1 MNDLEKLYEKRSQEF
16 DKIAQQ
22 LEAKYQRFSLIRLLA
37 FFIGIALI
45 IILWSSLGP
54 LMGILLIVIFLFGFG
69 KFVFWHREILRQQK
83 HNASLALIN
92 QYEQA
97 AQQND
102 WSNFEDGKEYL
113 NPNHPNSIDLD
124 LFGEYSVFQYIN
136 RTSTVIGKGKLAN
149 YLENVAEEKEILERQ
164 KAITELRSLLDW
176 RQNFQAHGLVIEDS
190 LEHINLL
197 KNWLKDAPFVS
208 NNSLYR
214 FAVLA
219 APFWT
224 ILSIV
229 AISLWI
235 PWQIGILLLIPPG
248 WILKKTF
255 DQVNHT
261 HNQTTYAEKILAAYA
276 RLIAHIE
283 NQEFQ
288 TSKLSNLRSVFL
300 KTAEPAS
307 KKIGRLSY
315 IIRQLNTRYN
325 FFSIFLNIGILW
337 DLKYV
342 WQLEKWKAEQ
352 KDYLLQ
358 WFDSLAE
365 FEAISSIATLH
376 YNNQDWVFPKIK
388 SDSSVIAKE
397 LGHPLISA
405 SKRVCNDI
413 DIPTKGHIK
422 LVTGSNMAGKST
434 FLRTVG
440 LNIVLAMC
448 GAPVC
453 AKEMTLPSLK
463 VYSSMRTQDALHEST
478 SSFYA
483 ELKRLK
489 FIIEAVENGDNI
501 FFLLDE
507 ILKGTNSNDRHTGSK
522 ALIRQLIKSKGSG
535 IIATHD
541 LELGNLEAQSGGAIE
556 NLRMEV
562 EIKDGELFFDY
573 KLKKGVSKSFNATLL
588 MKNMGIRI
596 QD

>member
-1 MNDLEKLYEKRSQEF
+1 MNELEKLYSKRREEF
-16 DKIAQQ
+16 AKIAKQ
-22 LEAKYQRFSLIRLLA
+22 LEAKYQQFSLIRLVA
-37 FFIGIALI
+37 FFVGTGLI
-45 IILWSSLGP
+45 ILLWSTFSFVIGLIS
-54 LMGILLIVIFLFGFG
+54 ILLFLFAFG
-69 KFVFWHREILRQQK
+69 KFVFWHREIQRLQR
-83 HNASLALIN
+83 HNASLSLIN
-92 QYEQA
+92 HFEELT
-97 AQQND
+97 QQD
-102 WSNFEDGKEYL
+102 DYSNFKDGEEFA

-124 LFGEYSVFQYIN
+124 LFGAYSFFQFTN
-136 RTSTVIGKGKLAN
+136 RTSTVIGKERLAQ
-149 YLENVAEEKEILERQ
+149 YLENIADQEEILSRQ
-164 KAITELRSLLDW
+164 KSISELKNLLDW
-176 RQNFQAHGLVIEDS
+176 RQNFQAYGLAIED
-190 LEHINLL
+190 EIQHIHLL
-197 KNWLKDAPFVS
+197 KKWLEESPFVS

-214 FAVLA
+214 FAVMA
-219 APFWT
+219 APIWT
-224 ILSIV
+224 VLSIV
-229 AISLWI
+229 ALIFWI
-235 PWQIGILLLIPPG
+235 PWQIAILFLIPPG
-248 WILKKTF
+248 WLLKKTF
-255 DQVNHT
+255 EQVNQTHT
-261 HNQTTYAEKILAAYA
+261 QTTHAEKILSFYA
-276 RLIAHIE
+276 RLINHIE
-283 NQEFQ
+283 TQDFE
-288 TSKLSNLRSVFL
+288 SKKLADLKAVFL
-300 KTAEPAS
+300 KKEQPAS
-307 KKIGRLSY
+307 KKIDQLSY
-315 IIRQLNTRYN
+315 IIRQLNVRYN
-325 FFSIFLNIGILW
+325 PFAMILNIATLW
-337 DLKYV
+337 DLKYI

-352 KDYLLQ
+352 KEFLPK

-365 FEAISSIATLH
+365 FEAVLSLSTLY
-376 YNNQDWVFPKIK
+376 YNNPDWVFPTIQDD
-388 SDSSVIAKE
+388 SDVIAKE

-405 SKRVCNDI
+405 QKRICNNI

-489 FIIEAVENGDNI
+489 FIIEAVESEGNI

-541 LELGNLEAQSGGAIE
+541 LELGNLEVQSEGAIE

-562 EIKDGELFFDY
+562 EIKDDKLFFDY
-573 KLKKGVSKSFNATLL
+573 KLKKGVSESFNATLL

-596 QD
+596 E